1 MIKKLFRKLFG
12 RRKLEQEIVPDAKPH
27 PSKPES
33 AKQKKPDLQREEKQ
47 QESKPRHNQSQGKR
61 QNSHDNKSRQSSH
74 DNKSRQSSHGSNS
87 RKSDHADKRSRPAL
101 PSRAVQVE
109 ASKPDMSW
117 SEPEVLPEVTEGVS
131 FYKIGLTSP
140 VLHGIH
146 DLGFAACTE
155 IQSTTLPE
163 ALKGRDIAGKAQTGT
178 GKTAAFLISIFDYF
192 IKNPITEPYSG
203 TPRCLI
209 LAPTRE
215 LAVQIGKDAVELG
228 KYCDAKTVTVYGGM
242 DFEKQA
248 QEFANRVDIV
258 VATPGRL
265 LDYMRRKIVHL
276 NKVELLVLD
285 EADRMLD
292 MGFIPDVR
300 RIIGN
305 IPHSDKRITQLYSAT
320 LSDAVMNLAQR
331 WMKKD
336 YHIVEIDP
344 DTVVSD
350 NVQQIV
356 YMVSAKQKIPVI
368 LWYLKNE
375 PVERMII
382 FTNRKDESLALS
394 DKLYAHGI
402 DIELL
407 TGDVPQKKRMRILED
422 FRDGKV
428 KVIVATD
435 VAGRGIHVDNVS
447 HVFNFEL
454 PYEAEDYVHRVG
466 RTGRAGSKGKAMSF
480 ACENS
485 AFELPSIE
493 EYIGHA
499 LTCTTPEEEMLEEH
513 EVVRKAPVRER
524 KPNNNRNRSRNDNN
538 RNRKH
543 NNHGRNRRS

>member
-12 RRKLEQEIVPDAKPH
+12 RQKPEIEVVPAVVPEEKPRPSTPESSKKKKPEFQRSENQSEGKNKHQKTHKKRQDRGHGENRRKADL
-27 PSKPES
+27 PSKSVSVKASQPEEGWEPES
-33 AKQKKPDLQREEKQ
+33 I
-47 QESKPRHNQSQGKR
+47 
-61 QNSHDNKSRQSSH
+61 
-74 DNKSRQSSHGSNS
+74 
-87 RKSDHADKRSRPAL
+87 
-101 PSRAVQVE
+101 
-109 ASKPDMSW
+109 
-117 SEPEVLPEVTEGVS
+117 PEVSEGTS
-131 FYKIGLTSP
+131 FYSVGLSNP

-146 DLGFAACTE
+146 DLGFAKCTD
-155 IQSTTLPE
+155 IQATTLPE

-192 IKNPITEPYSG
+192 IKNPLSEPYSG

-248 QEFANRVDIV
+248 QEFYERVDIL

-265 LDYMRRKIVHL
+265 LDYTRRKIVQL

-300 RIIGN
+300 RIIGQ
-305 IPHSDKRITQLYSAT
+305 IPHSDRRITQLYSAT
-320 LSDAVMNLAQR
+320 LSEAVMNLAQR

-344 DTVVSD
+344 ETVVST
-350 NVQQIV
+350 NVEQTV
-356 YMVSAKQKIPVI
+356 YMVSAKQKVPII

-394 DKLYAHGI
+394 DKLFEYGI
-402 DIELL
+402 DLELL
-407 TGDVPQKKRMRILED
+407 TGDVAQKKRMRILEK
-422 FRDGKV
+422 FREGEV

-447 HVFNFEL
+447 HVFNYEL

-466 RTGRAGSKGKAMSF
+466 RTGRAGSQGKAISF

-493 EYIGHA
+493 EYIGHS
-499 LTCTTPEEEMLEEH
+499 LTCSSPETEYLEEH
-513 EVVRKAPVRER
+513 EKVREAPVR
-524 KPNNNRNRSRNDNN
+524 KKQHNNNRSRNGNGNN
-538 RNRKH
+538 RHRNNRG
-543 NNHGRNRRS
+543 NGRNHRRS